1 MYERRGPGP
10 KEPQSHMARQALVIL
25 LTVAAFGILVPW
37 YKGFT
42 FLDPRI
48 ILAYACLALL
58 FVAPASAEA
67 AGARER
73 ESATGVLARMAMV
86 ALYGWCVAVLILIA
100 AFVTLNLANRSAGFV
115 APPYGLCTSTL
126 AFSLAASFTIAFASA
141 LLARR
146 FSAAGIKNIL
156 RIAFLVVLLAL
167 IFSSRFL
174 PESWQIV
181 VAEHTTRRAI
191 TRLAWQGA
199 AVFGMVAG
207 GLAIML
213 LRKSASEAR
222 PAKAE

>member
-1 MYERRGPGP
+1 
-10 KEPQSHMARQALVIL
+10 MARQALVIL

-67 AGARER
+67 APSREPDGSTR
-73 ESATGVLARMAMV
+73 SVLARMAIV

-100 AFVTLNLANRSAGFV
+100 AFVTLNLANRSSGFV
-115 APPYGLCTSTL
+115 APPYGLCAAAL
-126 AFSLAASFTIAFASA
+126 LFSLSASFAIAFASA

-156 RIAFLVVLLAL
+156 RIAFLVALLVL

-191 TRLAWQGA
+191 THLAWQAA
-199 AVFGMVAG
+199 AVFGLVALV
-207 GLAIML
+207 LAIVL
-213 LRKSASEAR
+213 LRKPAR
-222 PAKAE
+222 LTGRSV